1 MSKTNPT
8 IYWSNPEC
16 QAVLSPLVV
25 PTSFFKQLTILY
37 IAKHQYICCNYVSS
51 YINFSIK
58 KQIPK
63 VFRKKYA
70 ELLFTDSEIH
80 IFNTMYEL
88 SIQVMLYN
96 IKLGTQTQNVH
107 N

>member
-16 QAVLSPLVV
+16 QAVLSPQVV

-51 YINFSIK
+51 YINFSIQ